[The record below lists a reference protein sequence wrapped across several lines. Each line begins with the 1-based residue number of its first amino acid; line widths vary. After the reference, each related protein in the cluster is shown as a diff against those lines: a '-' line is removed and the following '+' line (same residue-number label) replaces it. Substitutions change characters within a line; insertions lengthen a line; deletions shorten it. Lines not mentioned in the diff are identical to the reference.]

1 MPQALTPAAIAA
13 ATLVAWASISS
24 ADATAVSLPNAFCEV
39 KAVSTCTPDG
49 ACKAVGE
56 VLGAKVP
63 ARITIDY
70 DNRVISE
77 PHGQGWTQ
85 SAHIGTLARAA
96 GQTIAHGIEGPFAWQ
111 VLVYDKDGSM
121 SYVASTADVIVS
133 AFGKCTDKP

>member
-1 MPQALTPAAIAA
+1 MPRLLKPAAIPA
-13 ATLVAWASISS
+13 ATLIAVTCISS
-24 ADATAVSLPNAFCEV
+24 AGAAAISLPNAYCEV

-49 ACKAVGE
+49 GCKAVGD

-63 ARITIDY
+63 SRITIDY

-77 PHGQGWTQ
+77 PHGQGWTL
-85 SAHIGTLARAA
+85 SAHIGTLARAG

-121 SYVASTADVIVS
+121 SYVASTADVVVS

>member
-1 MPQALTPAAIAA
+1 MPQALTSAAFAA
-13 ATLVAWASISS
+13 AALVAVTCISPS
-24 ADATAVSLPNAFCEV
+24 EAAALSLPNAYCEV

-49 ACKAVGE
+49 GCKAVGD

-77 PHGQGWTQ
+77 PHGQGWIR

-121 SYVASTADVIVS
+121 SYVASTADVVVS
-133 AFGKCTDKP
+133 AFGKCSDQP

>member
-1 MPQALTPAAIAA
+1 MSPTPVRALIAA
-13 ATLVAWASISS
+13 AALAAWSPVLS
-24 ADATAVSLPNAFCEV
+24 AEAAAISLPDAFCEV

-49 ACKAVGE
+49 GCKAIGD

-63 ARITIDY
+63 AHITIDY

-77 PHGQGWTQ
+77 PQGSGWTR

-111 VLVYDKDGSM
+111 IIVYDKDGSM
-121 SYVASTADVIVS
+121 SYVASTADVVVS
-133 AFGKCTDKP
+133 AFGKCSDKP